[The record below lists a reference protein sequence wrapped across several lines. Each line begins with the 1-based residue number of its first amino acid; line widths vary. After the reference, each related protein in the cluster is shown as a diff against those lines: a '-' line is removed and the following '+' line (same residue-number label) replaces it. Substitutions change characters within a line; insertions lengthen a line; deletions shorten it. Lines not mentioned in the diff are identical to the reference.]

1 MYKVQKT
8 KQKTCYQPDRTVGF
22 DLAFPLLLHLVCAS
36 LYPCWQAPSCIY
48 RCFKVKA
55 DRLDY
60 PLPSAADVKRNSRPR
75 LTAGKTAEQL
85 SRLHSRAAPPG
96 PQCQP
101 LTRRYCTYT
110 AVSHNEDKK
119 QKKKEKTRCLLV
131 QRYFTAPRSSDTRRK
146 LPITLKMNI
155 SKPPS

>member
-1 MYKVQKT
+1 M
-8 KQKTCYQPDRTVGF
+8 
-22 DLAFPLLLHLVCAS
+22 AFPLLLHLVCAS

-48 RCFKVKA
+48 RCFKLKA

-60 PLPSAADVKRNSRPR
+60 PPPSAADGKRNSRPR

-101 LTRRYCTYT
+101 LTRSYCTYT
-110 AVSHNEDKK
+110 AVSHNNEDKK
-119 QKKKEKTRCLLV
+119 LKKRENAVFVSAAVLHSSKEFGHSKE
-131 QRYFTAPRSSDTRRK
+131 TAHHVEDEHFQTSQLTWHKNHCQTVCEKR
-146 LPITLKMNI
+146 
-155 SKPPS
+155 